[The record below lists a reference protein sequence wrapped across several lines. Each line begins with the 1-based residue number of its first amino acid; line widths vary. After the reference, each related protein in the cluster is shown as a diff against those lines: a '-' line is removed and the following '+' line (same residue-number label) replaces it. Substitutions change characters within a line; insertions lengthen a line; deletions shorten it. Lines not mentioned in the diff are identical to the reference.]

1 MTARKKRSLLRHHVS
16 LTPESGQLEPL
27 PSHGKS
33 QFHPGLPCHLPYH
46 TALHLALSYF
56 SGHRPIPPHLTIPTH
71 TTSHHTILS
80 YPPPY
85 HLILPIPYHLPT
97 LPYSP
102 YHMPQSEPGESHHL
116 PLMSWRTQV
125 TRLVTKNK
133 YKYKSNSFGEL
144 NPMISNWGWNSF
156 MPAQLL
162 NCSANCIYCSSVQCS
177 SVSQMLSQCSAGCIF
192 PPIEVLPF
200 QDQESAR
207 LHHPTKCTPTLCV
220 CNSRRPLDYFIQL
233 NAHQCFLRLLWNSAK
248 RWERFFVGAR
258 LCYARSACQRCL

>member
-33 QFHPGLPCHLPYH
+33 QFHPGLPCHLPCH

-56 SGHRPIPPHLTIPTH
+56 SGHRPIPPHLTIP
-71 TTSHHTILS
+71 SYPNPHHTILS
-80 YPPPY
+80 YPYHTIFPPY
-85 HLILPIPYHLPT
+85 HTHLTICHNLSQENPT
-97 LPYSP
+97 TSLWWADARR
-102 YHMPQSEPGESHHL
+102 SHAWSL
-116 PLMSWRTQV
+116 
-125 TRLVTKNK
+125 NK
-133 YKYKSNSFGEL
+133 YKYKSSSFGEL

-156 MPAQLL
+156 MTAQLFK
-162 NCSANCIYCSSVQCS
+162 CSAGCIYCSSVQCS

-220 CNSRRPLDYFIQL
+220 CIR
-233 NAHQCFLRLLWNSAK
+233 A
-248 RWERFFVGAR
+248 FVTAGAR
-258 LCYARSACQRCL
+258 